1 VTNVFTEPC
10 ARLTSD
16 MFNPKSERKGKPM
29 SDTKYHLQHLARAL
43 QVLFVFSGDKSEWSL
58 EELAGELELN
68 KTSLLR
74 IVRTLENERF
84 LLRRDTVYRLG
95 PRVLDLA
102 NVYLSTLTV
111 NRVAQPYMEKLAKVC
126 QQTVS
131 LATLEGTEVVYIA
144 IEQAQREVGIQSE
157 IGGRHAA
164 HATAL
169 GKVMLADLGDEAVL
183 ERYQGV
189 ELKRLTHRTIVEV
202 DKLVERLQEVRQL
215 GYALDD
221 EERGIGIRCI
231 AAPIYSQK
239 GEVVA
244 GLSLA
249 GPIFHMTE
257 DVLPTYLRTLLEAA
271 NGISN
276 ELGYSGEP
284 IDAELVLS

>member
-1 VTNVFTEPC
+1 
-10 ARLTSD
+10 
-16 MFNPKSERKGKPM
+16 M
-29 SDTKYHLQHLARAL
+29 SDNKYHLQHLARAL
-43 QVLFVFSGDKSEWSL
+43 QVLFVFSSQRPEWSL
-58 EELAGELELN
+58 EDLARELELN

-74 IVRTLENERF
+74 VLRTLEHERF
-84 LLRRDTVYRLG
+84 LLRRGGGYRLG

-111 NRVAQPYMEKLAKVC
+111 HRTSQPFMEGLARTC

-157 IGGRHAA
+157 IGGRHPA

-169 GKVMLADLGDEAVL
+169 GKVMLADLSDEEVRGRYKDRVL
-183 ERYQGV
+183 Q
-189 ELKRLTHRTIVEV
+189 RLTHRTIVEV
-202 DKLVERLQEVRQL
+202 DALINRLDEVRRL

-221 EERGIGIRCI
+221 EERGIGIRCV
-231 AAPIYSQK
+231 AAPIYDRT
-239 GEVVA
+239 GRVIA

-257 DVLPTYLRTLLEAA
+257 DVIPAYHAALLEATES
-271 NGISN
+271 ISQ
-276 ELGYSGEP
+276 ELGHGGGVAE
-284 IDAELVLS
+284 AELALSS